1 MQSFVK
7 QVCARYAFLTFCA
20 DLLKCERKMNC
31 IVSRV
36 DQGSIQLAC
45 PEMVGFF
52 RSIHIPL
59 GLLTSHDL
67 AVRPVV
73 EEKKA
78 ILRNLEDGQSLELCP
93 FKTKMVAQLAL
104 DVSSPVA
111 LYRLTASAVFMDMP
125 NGHLLRHAILARQHP
140 EVFGPFP
147 DLRQARK
154 MHSEGVLWGSVWEQ
168 VQLSRMC
175 AAALMPRARALPPYY
190 MTTSC
195 RGLSSQWWRG
205 RRDGIC
211 VQVQVPACY
220 RGLQGL
226 HRLQEG
232 HLAIIWR
239 SGQNQELWT
248 GYGRVTHIESNE
260 RMKRKIQLCWRYEAN
275 GSCGQPDCWFAH
287 GEDDV
292 REELVKVTITLSK
305 CSADSIPDWAAET
318 EVPLDV
324 FFAAIYARDLRSLK
338 GINHSANIA
347 KDHQKDGRKSI
358 INRLLFKAGGA
369 GGHADWQDDQDDSE
383 SVGSITVEG
392 LAPLNTFQQKGL
404 DLALK
409 EPLAYVQGPPGTGK
423 STTAAYLICH
433 YLRRLRTYQKGRP
446 EGPMLLVC
454 CPSNKACDRLLQLL
468 SRTNIADTVRIVR
481 VYATSIERSY
491 WSLPNAQFR
500 RDYQID
506 PTLSQYALHEQVKKE
521 DPELFQCFQD
531 MASQLQDAG
540 VRKGMLSERLKLH
553 EKLKE
558 ARQQKDR
565 LSKKLLKQA
574 HVVFTTCDCATNDK
588 LFEKMT
594 YPAVV
599 IDEAAQAV
607 EFELASCCV
616 LAEDHLALFGDHLQ
630 LGPVLTETTLFPA
643 FRRMFT
649 RSLFERVVSKRRDQ
663 NTSSGIPHVTLKRQY
678 RMHPSISWFASE
690 EFYENELVNAPET
703 ARDGFTLPSSSDSRL
718 VVVDVTGP
726 HGRRT
731 VAPEGDAV
739 LDYEHSLCNPAEA
752 AVVVDYV
759 RWLLNLG
766 VESASIAIIT
776 PYRAQAALITEQL
789 AEVSPM
795 PTIGT
800 VHLLQGEERE
810 YVALSLV
817 RSFAEADT
825 EVFDPVPASLRR
837 AAGHQLGFLK
847 DRRLANVAL
856 TRAQLGLLVVGNMQ
870 VLSGAS
876 HWKHLVQHVKAE
888 HVNAYWTEADARHF
902 LQTSNFSEPSRGAG
916 CWEQDAGISG
926 SESEGGD
933 PHDVSG
939 GDEEEQDPDDEPDA
953 FEDPVHSASEEDSA
967 GDVPVAPRAGASRQ
981 RRKGKKKRTKQ
992 AALPPRS
999 DSGKEDKVLE
1009 DAAAAAASGA
1019 SSCASPSMAE
1029 PGATASDASECVVR
1043 SCRRRPHRHS
1053 PFASQHGLCAE
1064 HWAEMLKERD
1074 ILQREFNGGTLLD
1087 RFFSPHYWAQPPPI
1101 LLKEKHYSRPFF
1113 ALLVCFL
1120 DDKRPKNRLRY
1131 LGRSSRRAAGSLAP
1145 C

>member
-1 MQSFVK
+1 M
-7 QVCARYAFLTFCA
+7 C
-20 DLLKCERKMNC
+20 RK
-31 IVSRV
+31 
-36 DQGSIQLAC
+36 
-45 PEMVGFF
+45 
-52 RSIHIPL
+52 
-59 GLLTSHDL
+59 
-67 AVRPVV
+67 
-73 EEKKA
+73 
-78 ILRNLEDGQSLELCP
+78 
-93 FKTKMVAQLAL
+93 
-104 DVSSPVA
+104 
-111 LYRLTASAVFMDMP
+111 
-125 NGHLLRHAILARQHP
+125 
-140 EVFGPFP
+140 
-147 DLRQARK
+147 
-154 MHSEGVLWGSVWEQ
+154 
-168 VQLSRMC
+168 
-175 AAALMPRARALPPYY
+175 
-190 MTTSC
+190 
-195 RGLSSQWWRG
+195 
-205 RRDGIC
+205 
-211 VQVQVPACY
+211 
-220 RGLQGL
+220 
-226 HRLQEG
+226 
-232 HLAIIWR
+232 
-239 SGQNQELWT
+239 
-248 GYGRVTHIESNE
+248 
-260 RMKRKIQLCWRYEAN
+260 
-275 GSCGQPDCWFAH
+275 
-287 GEDDV
+287 
-292 REELVKVTITLSK
+292 
-305 CSADSIPDWAAET
+305 AAE
-318 EVPLDV
+318 
-324 FFAAIYARDLRSLK
+324 
-338 GINHSANIA
+338 
-347 KDHQKDGRKSI
+347 
-358 INRLLFKAGGA
+358 GA
-369 GGHADWQDDQDDSE
+369 GGHADWQEDQDDSE

-433 YLRRLRTYQKGRP
+433 FLRRLRTYQKGRP

-468 SRTNIADTVRIVR
+468 SRTNIANTVRIVR

-491 WSLPNAQFR
+491 WSQPNAQFR

-506 PTLSQYALHEQVKKE
+506 PTLCQYALHEQVKKE

-540 VRKGMLSERLKLH
+540 VRKDMLSERLKLH
-553 EKLKE
+553 EKLQE

-574 HVVFTTCDCATNDK
+574 HVIFTTCDCATNDK

-766 VESASIAIIT
+766 VESASIAVIT
-776 PYRAQAALITEQL
+776 PYREAWHSRITEQL

-847 DRRLANVAL
+847 TQA
-856 TRAQLGLLVVGNMQ
+856 TC
-870 VLSGAS
+870 
-876 HWKHLVQHVKAE
+876 E
-888 HVNAYWTEADARHF
+888 
-902 LQTSNFSEPSRGAG
+902 RGT
-916 CWEQDAGISG
+916 D
-926 SESEGGD
+926 
-933 PHDVSG
+933 
-939 GDEEEQDPDDEPDA
+939 
-953 FEDPVHSASEEDSA
+953 
-967 GDVPVAPRAGASRQ
+967 
-981 RRKGKKKRTKQ
+981 
-992 AALPPRS
+992 
-999 DSGKEDKVLE
+999 
-1009 DAAAAAASGA
+1009 
-1019 SSCASPSMAE
+1019 
-1029 PGATASDASECVVR
+1029 PGATGPPGRRQHAGALGSIALEAPGPACERGACKCVLDG
-1043 SCRRRPHRHS
+1043 
-1053 PFASQHGLCAE
+1053 GLHC
-1064 HWAEMLKERD
+1064 
-1074 ILQREFNGGTLLD
+1074 
-1087 RFFSPHYWAQPPPI
+1087 
-1101 LLKEKHYSRPFF
+1101 
-1113 ALLVCFL
+1113 
-1120 DDKRPKNRLRY
+1120 
-1131 LGRSSRRAAGSLAP
+1131 
-1145 C
+1145 